1 MSRKMQGPKS
11 SSGALVDRES
21 AWMIEE
27 DAFMPLELSSKEREE
42 RTDRREANVTALGI
56 LKYTQS
62 HKHMRAHTFII
73 PSSHNNIV
81 LFGI

>member
-1 MSRKMQGPKS
+1 MQGPKS

-27 DAFMPLELSSKEREE
+27 DAFMLLELSSKEREE
-42 RTDRREANVTALGI
+42 RTDRREANVTAWHI
-56 LKYTQS
+56 EVHTVAQ
-62 HKHMRAHTFII
+62 AHARTHIHI
-73 PSSHNNIV
+73 PSSHNNIA